1 MTEKTG
7 GFRNTE
13 GRFGY
18 GLKIHK
24 ILLQEGKICKNY
36 LHYYI
41 FLSGYVTPMP
51 RCLECEASP
60 QWPPGKSDLT
70 CLSNPKLG
78 TRNKFFLTQNPA
90 LVSVTDRLGAPLY
103 CGALLRYAAGDS
115 TVSCS
120 LGFATILLSCLT
132 IH

>member
-24 ILLQEGKICKNY
+24 ILLQEGKICNNY

-41 FLSGYVTPMP
+41 FLSGYVTSMP

-60 QWPPGKSDLT
+60 QWSTRKSDLT
-70 CLSNPKLG
+70 CLSSPKLG
-78 TRNKFFLTQNPA
+78 TCNMFFPY
-90 LVSVTDRLGAPLY
+90 SKPCLGV
-103 CGALLRYAAGDS
+103 CHRQTWS
-115 TVSCS
+115 SI
-120 LGFATILLSCLT
+120 IL
-132 IH
+132 